1 MTIYGQKPFCFSSKH
16 NFFFQI
22 SNSIVTEIEMSVRV
36 QLYLHWVYNFRHVL
50 ESLGDKSYWKPFNIK
65 KDHDFVW
72 HIKIAIGRQML
83 FEAQYETQA
92 KNTKKNDV

>member
-1 MTIYGQKPFCFSSKH
+1 
-16 NFFFQI
+16 
-22 SNSIVTEIEMSVRV
+22 MSVRV

-50 ESLGDKSYWKPFNIK
+50 ENLGDKSYWKPFNIK

-83 FEAQYETQA
+83 FETQYETQA